1 MIPMISL
8 SALICVVAVC
18 LLSTYINAFSTTTN
32 TKLMGGSNLYS
43 TVEAEVTTTEKK
55 GGINNWFPIK
65 PSDALSESNGYDTLV
80 KSAYLRHILVASEE
94 MADLISGVYL
104 KGGSI
109 PGNDETYIQT
119 DGDIFNRLANDVS
132 LCSST
137 RDDGGKIGWVDNP
150 MNQDNQERLDKTN
163 SVVSEIIAPDVIE
176 MVFKQRVKGG
186 DCLKLPASD
195 GESWHIIRVDDLH
208 IELNPSTMG
217 AGTGSK
223 NVINKK
229 RNKLKG
235 SGYVPLSP
243 VFNKVDA
250 EVVTTNDGIEDDN
263 EQSKTIYSVPNAQ
276 YYKIVTTGC
285 QMNVADSE
293 RIMGVLEGELGL
305 QSLDSMNDGMVDE
318 TLITTPKSTKTKK
331 KTPDILLLNTCTIR
345 DHAEQKVYDALGPYT
360 NLKRQGHPLAIVVAG
375 CVAQQEGEAL
385 LRRFPEV
392 DLVLGPQYIPWLGEL
407 LVEVG
412 KGSQLCMTES
422 MIWSEKGGDSTRD
435 KDGDWMVPVK
445 RGHSTRGWV
454 NVIYGCN
461 EHCTY
466 CVVPGVRGVEQSRSM
481 DAILQECISLAN
493 AGYKEVTLL
502 GQVCINITVSVIL
515 LYFRVVC
522 LYLFANHVY

>member
-1 MIPMISL
+1 
-8 SALICVVAVC
+8 
-18 LLSTYINAFSTTTN
+18 
-32 TKLMGGSNLYS
+32 
-43 TVEAEVTTTEKK
+43 
-55 GGINNWFPIK
+55 
-65 PSDALSESNGYDTLV
+65 
-80 KSAYLRHILVASEE
+80 
-94 MADLISGVYL
+94 
-104 KGGSI
+104 
-109 PGNDETYIQT
+109 
-119 DGDIFNRLANDVS
+119 
-132 LCSST
+132 
-137 RDDGGKIGWVDNP
+137 
-150 MNQDNQERLDKTN
+150 MNQDNDQERLDKTN
-163 SVVSEIIAPDVIE
+163 SVVSDIIAPDVIE
-176 MVFKQRVKGG
+176 MIFEERVKGG

-208 IELNPSTMG
+208 IELNPSTM
-217 AGTGSK
+217 ATGTGSK

-250 EVVTTNDGIEDDN
+250 EVVTANDGIEDDN

-305 QSLDSMNDGMVDE
+305 QALDSMNEGVVDE
-318 TLITTPKSTKTKK
+318 TLIKTPKSTKNKK

-385 LRRFPEV
+385 LSRFPEI

-412 KGSQLCMTES
+412 KGSQLCMTEQ

-435 KDGDWMVPVK
+435 KDGDWMVPIK

-481 DAILQECISLAN
+481 DAILQECISLAE

-502 GQVCINITVSVIL
+502 GQVCIVLSCD
-515 LYFRVVC
+515 F
-522 LYLFANHVY
+522 VYSI